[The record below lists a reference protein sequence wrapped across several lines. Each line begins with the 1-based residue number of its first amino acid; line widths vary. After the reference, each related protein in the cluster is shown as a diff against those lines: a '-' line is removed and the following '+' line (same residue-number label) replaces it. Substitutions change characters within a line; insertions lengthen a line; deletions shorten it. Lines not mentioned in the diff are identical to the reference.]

1 MARTFN
7 HNVAGTL
14 QIENFGAQ
22 DPKKIWFK
30 PVDKRMPFFV
40 VSREIAPKE
49 FLESPEDFGRTFFT
63 ASIIKWSAHSRLP
76 LAQVTG
82 KLGQMGELPIE
93 TQALLADAGVTWN
106 DFDDSVLNDLPP
118 TV

>member
-1 MARTFN
+1 
-7 HNVAGTL
+7 
-14 QIENFGAQ
+14 
-22 DPKKIWFK
+22 
-30 PVDKRMPFFV
+30 MPFFV

-49 FLESPEDFGRTFFT
+49 FLENPEDFSKTFFT
-63 ASIIKWSAHSRLP
+63 ASITNWNAHSRLP

-106 DFDDSVLNDLPP
+106 DFDDVILKDLPA
-118 TV
+118 TVFFGSSNDNSPGKFHSLKLLYEEILEMIPFSQLIL